1 MCIKYIASL
10 KNTLEFPRIRKL
22 EVEIMQPETRPAEE
36 TRPQKAAK
44 SSITA
49 RKILALIAAGI
60 VLALVI
66 SLCISIAGT
75 SRIRTAYANSRN
87 AIGYALYENLQMLIR
102 SYDDILLAG
111 ADIEGSILPTMK
123 EYFLA
128 AQTLDSAIWDAYGE
142 KYSILS
148 GGTDIAFQNAF
159 QAFDDAFRQ
168 GKSTADA
175 VSNMSACVQSLDALL
190 ATRYTADFELLPA

>member
-1 MCIKYIASL
+1 
-10 KNTLEFPRIRKL
+10 
-22 EVEIMQPETRPAEE
+22 MQPETRPAEE
-36 TRPQKAAK
+36 NRPQKAAK

-128 AQTLDSAIWDAYGE
+128 AQNSGFRNLGCLWGE
-142 KYSILS
+142 ILHPLRRHGHCIPKRIS
-148 GGTDIAFQNAF
+148 G
-159 QAFDDAFRQ
+159 
-168 GKSTADA
+168 
-175 VSNMSACVQSLDALL
+175 L
-190 ATRYTADFELLPA
+190 